1 MNEEKRE
8 TQKKNREMA
17 MKKARIAS
25 SVKWVVIGLVIL
37 AIVGGLGWLA
47 ATQITTTV
55 NSNVKEISD
64 FSAGLNEDG
73 TIKDVRALDY
83 VELCDY
89 KNITV
94 SKSEL
99 EPSDEEVQS
108 YIQQILDKYPALNT
122 ETTAK
127 IKNGD
132 LVNIDYVGSIDGV
145 EFQGGSTNGGG
156 TQLEIGSGTYIPGF
170 EDQLVGYGVGDNL
183 DIIVTFPE
191 NYYNTELAGKEA
203 VFKTVVNGIY
213 EDAKFND
220 EFVSAHLANYAVT
233 TDGFITY
240 YKNAVFEQNLT
251 SYVSNY
257 IIDNTVVTGYPK
269 KLLDTLRGQQAY
281 SDQANF
287 ESNGYTGKA
296 YEQNGMT
303 KKEYYASLTVTA
315 QNQAATMLKVQAIYE
330 DANLTV
336 TSQDVTDFF
345 TASGLDSSY
354 YNSYVNTYG
363 KGYIYNAGMA
373 YTVVEYVKS
382 QVTITE

>member
-37 AIVGGLGWLA
+37 AIVGLIGWA
-47 ATQITTTV
+47 VASSYVATTP
-55 NSNVKEISD
+55 KISD

-73 TIKDVRALDY
+73 TIKDVSALDY

-94 SKSEL
+94 SRSEL

-233 TDGFITY
+233 ADGFITY

-251 SYVSNY
+251 NYVSNY

-269 KLLDTLRGQQAY
+269 SLIKTLKGQQAY

-287 ESNGYTGKA
+287 ESNGQTGEA
-296 YEQNGMT
+296 YKENGMT
-303 KKEYYASLTVTA
+303 KKEYDASLTVTA
-315 QNQAATMLKVQAIYE
+315 QNQADTMLKVQAIYE